1 MSNTILVVD
10 ADAEELVT
18 YVDSLHDAGF
28 TVERARGEEAIAIL
42 HDRAPQVAVVDLGL
56 SRDLI
61 ARLRVLR
68 AELPIIALGL
78 TNDLAVTA
86 LEMGAMHFILKPVA
100 GRVLAR
106 MVALAIREWSAR
118 AMRGRVQPR
127 PQALAVSSTDAKN
140 EFASLLD
147 TAVSRGPVRI
157 DKHQVPRAVLI
168 AWDEYEKLTTVRGS
182 LGALSEQYDTML
194 YRMQH
199 TDMREQHQA
208 AFDASPE
215 ELAAAALAQSRH
227 GR

>member
-1 MSNTILVVD
+1 MKSNVLVVD
-10 ADAEELVT
+10 AGVDDSAG
-18 YVDSLHDAGF
+18 YVSSLQDAGF
-28 TVERARGEEAIAIL
+28 TVEQARGEDASAIL
-42 HDRAPQVAVVDLGL
+42 HERAPQVAIVDLGL
-56 SRDLI
+56 SGDLI

-68 AELPIIALGL
+68 SELPIIALGR

-100 GRVLAR
+100 GKVLAR
-106 MVALAIREWSAR
+106 IAALAIREWSAR

-140 EFASLLD
+140 ELASLLD

-168 AWDEYEKLTTVRGS
+168 AWDEYEKLTTIRGN

-199 TDMREQHQA
+199 GNLREQHQA
-208 AFDASPE
+208 AFDASPD